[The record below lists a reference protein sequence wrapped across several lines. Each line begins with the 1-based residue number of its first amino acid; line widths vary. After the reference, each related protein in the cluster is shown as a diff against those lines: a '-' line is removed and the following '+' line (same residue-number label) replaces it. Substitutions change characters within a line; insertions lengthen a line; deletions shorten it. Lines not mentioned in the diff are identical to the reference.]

1 LRETD
6 CKQIRDS
13 VMCAALSIGRKNR
26 KVVGI
31 DLAGSPKRNTG
42 ICTLKK
48 DDITSCAIVHSDEEI
63 VNYVE
68 KENPGLIA
76 VDAPLNLPPGRK
88 SIEDKTGEHFRPCD
102 RELLR
107 RGIRFFPITLG
118 PMRLLTKR
126 GIHLKRV
133 LAGRGYAV
141 IEVYPGAAQDIW
153 HTGRKQDGLSK
164 LRHGLQKLGVKGLNK
179 KMDGDQLDAVTAALV
194 GQLFLYG
201 KAEVLGNF
209 KRGAIVIPYTKE
221 MA

>member
-1 LRETD
+1 M
-6 CKQIRDS
+6 DS
-13 VMCAALSIGRKNR
+13 LKRKNG

-31 DLAGSPKRNTG
+31 DLAGSPMRNTG

-48 DDITSCAIVHSDEEI
+48 NQIAFCTILHKDREI
-63 VNYVE
+63 INYIE
-68 KENPGLIA
+68 KENPTLIA
-76 VDAPLNLPPGRK
+76 IDAPLNLPPGRK
-88 SIEDKTGEHFRPCD
+88 SIEDKNGEHFRPCD

-126 GIHLKRV
+126 GIQLKRA
-133 LAGRGYAV
+133 LARRGYFV

-164 LRHGLQKLGVKGLNK
+164 LRKGLEKLGVKGLNE
-179 KMDGDQLDAVTAALV
+179 KMKGDELDAVTAALV
-194 GQLFLYG
+194 GQLFLRG

>member
-1 LRETD
+1 
-6 CKQIRDS
+6 
-13 VMCAALSIGRKNR
+13 MCAALSIKQRHR

-48 DDITSCAIVHSDEEI
+48 DSISLCTIVHTDEEI
-63 VNYVE
+63 IDYVE
-68 KENPGLIA
+68 KEKPALVTI
-76 VDAPLNLPPGRK
+76 DAPLNLPPGRR
-88 SIEDKTGEHFRPCD
+88 SIEDKNGEHFRPCD

-133 LAGRGYAV
+133 LTRRGYAV

-153 HTGRKQDGLSK
+153 HTGRKQDGLTR
-164 LRHGLQKLGVKGLNK
+164 LRHGLQKLGLKGLN
-179 KMDGDQLDAVTAALV
+179 MSMSGDELDAVTAALV
-194 GQLFLYG
+194 GQLFLRG
-201 KAEVLGNF
+201 KSEILGNF
-209 KRGAIVIPYTKE
+209 KRGAIVIPYRKDRT
-221 MA
+221 

>member
-1 LRETD
+1 MDTAFSTKRHH
-6 CKQIRDS
+6 
-13 VMCAALSIGRKNR
+13 R

-48 DDITSCAIVHSDEEI
+48 DSISLCTIVHTDEEI
-63 VNYVE
+63 IDYVKKE
-68 KENPGLIA
+68 KPALVT
-76 VDAPLNLPPGRK
+76 VDAPLNLPPERK
-88 SIEDKTGEHFRPCD
+88 SIEDRNGEHFRPCD
-102 RELLR
+102 RELLK

-133 LAGRGYAV
+133 LTRRGYAV

-164 LRHGLQKLGVKGLNK
+164 LRRGLQKLGVKGLNK
-179 KMDGDQLDAVTAALV
+179 KMGGDELDAVTAALV
-194 GQLFLYG
+194 GQLFLHG

-209 KRGAIVIPYTKE
+209 KRGAIVIPYTKQ